1 LGGLETLPR
10 GDGSTRTIHGSQRT
24 QELARARSV
33 PSVNFGLHRIHP
45 GVIDGAVGRRFAV
58 EDLIH
63 LALQLPYAN
72 EAVQYL
78 FGRGRIEV
86 G

>member
-1 LGGLETLPR
+1 
-10 GDGSTRTIHGSQRT
+10 
-24 QELARARSV
+24 V

-58 EDLIH
+58 EDLID

-78 FGRGRIEV
+78 FRRGRIEV